1 MAETSFEDWAQWQQN
16 RMVRFFA
23 RRALEAR
30 MDPELWAKVQA
41 KKEELRR
48 QGLLPE
54 GGEYPATDQP
64 CQISCGSYSTPQ

>member
-1 MAETSFEDWAQWQQN
+1 MVEASFEDWAQWQQN

-48 QGLLPE
+48 QGLLPPE
-54 GGEYPATDQP
+54 NEEPGTDEATRRAAYA
-64 CQISCGSYSTPQ
+64 GF